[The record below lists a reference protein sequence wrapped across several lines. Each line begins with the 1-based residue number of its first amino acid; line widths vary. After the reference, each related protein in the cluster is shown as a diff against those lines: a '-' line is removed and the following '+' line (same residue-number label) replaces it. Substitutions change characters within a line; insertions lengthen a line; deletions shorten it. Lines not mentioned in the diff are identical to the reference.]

1 MSRPVELGA
10 FKDAD
15 KSYIMAPKLGGYE
28 PFTPYADVEFR
39 DGLMPIAEDTTLS
52 PTHYDDHDIDTR
64 YPRDGRRSR
73 LLASLS
79 ELSDQYPNTVKTFS
93 QWGGE
98 LKSLAPILEPQEGI
112 AIDSET
118 IAIFLK
124 DIEQITTPEE
134 ILEHNLAFYGTPRP
148 LRFSARA
155 DIGSYHDVLRAY
167 SQLEGVNELVDATLV
182 AELIDR
188 LGINELTGDDR
199 VAALEENRELIE
211 ELIRDIRA
219 KEAERIRVGDEE
231 ARQMQSKRIF
241 RRTHVADSLD
251 NFTYKQAIFNGVI
264 ADPGYLLRDESY
276 ALIREEPEV
285 QDPSKIAFFKHVMAG
300 SFPYGHDHTYLYRS
314 TNPDIAAS
322 HDGVV
327 PDYGT
332 VRPGNF
338 VFHDLKLIEHG
349 PHREGFPLDALHRY
363 FRLHYLEQVGV
374 QIGADDAEVGE
385 FATFGHISFDYK
397 GQQYA
402 VPLERLEEAV
412 LPFRALKKD
421 LFSDDYF
428 EYGTDCY
435 LAELVDMALQFDKIE
450 QKRGTAPEG
459 DQIILGGVG
468 FGHHVRMLMLDMLN
482 IKRDY
487 PAEIATAV
495 EQLLFMKGKMVEGGH
510 EEILRTITDSDHPS
524 TASLSSLPTVN
535 ELHDNTSTPVGER
548 QPLTCY
554 YEWFQRYARPVSTEE
569 LTQKGVPIKPA
580 IFQKIAA

>member
-1 MSRPVELGA
+1 MTRPVELGA
-10 FKDAD
+10 FKAAD
-15 KSYIMAPKLGGYE
+15 KSYIMAPKLGEYE
-28 PFTPYADVEFR
+28 PFTPYSEVSLRE
-39 DGLMPIAEDTTLS
+39 GLMPIAEDTTLS

-64 YPRDGRRSR
+64 YPRDGRRNR
-73 LLASLS
+73 LLESLG
-79 ELSDQYPNTVKTFS
+79 ELEDQYPNTVKLFS

-98 LKSLAPILEPQEGI
+98 LKSLAPIFEPQEGDI
-112 AIDSET
+112 IDSET
-118 IAIFLK
+118 IATFLK
-124 DIEQITTPEE
+124 DIEHITTPGE
-134 ILEHNLAFYGTPRP
+134 ILEYNLAFYGTPRP

-155 DIGSYHDVLRAY
+155 DIASYHDMLRAY
-167 SQLEGVNELVDATLV
+167 SQLEGVNELIDATLV

-188 LGINELTGDDR
+188 LGINELKGQDR
-199 VAALEENRELIE
+199 IAALENNRELIE
-211 ELIRDIRA
+211 ELIRDIRTA
-219 KEAERIRVGDEE
+219 EAARIEVGDEE

-264 ADPGYLLRDESY
+264 ADPSYLLRDESY
-276 ALIREEPEV
+276 TLINEEPEV

-314 TNPDIAAS
+314 AYPDIAAS

-327 PDYGT
+327 PDYGAI
-332 VRPGNF
+332 RPGNF

-385 FATFGHISFDYK
+385 FATFGHISFKYK
-397 GQQYA
+397 DQQYA
-402 VPLERLEEAV
+402 VPLERLTEAV

-428 EYGTDCY
+428 EYSTDCY

-450 QKRGTAPEG
+450 KKRGTAPED
-459 DQIILGGVG
+459 DQIVLGGVG

-482 IKRDY
+482 VKRDH
-487 PAEIATAV
+487 PTEIATVV
-495 EQLLFMKGKMVEGGH
+495 EQLLFMKGKLVEGGH
-510 EEILRTITDSDHPS
+510 EEILRTINEAKHPS
-524 TASLSSLPTVN
+524 KADLSSLLTVD
-535 ELHDNTSTPVGER
+535 ELYDDTSTPVGER

-554 YEWFQRYARPVSTEE
+554 YEWFQRHARPVSLEE
-569 LTQKGVPIKPA
+569 LTQKGVPFKPA
-580 IFQKIAA
+580 IFHKEVA

>member
-1 MSRPVELGA
+1 MTRPVELGA
-10 FKDAD
+10 FKAAD

-28 PFTPYADVEFR
+28 PFTPYNEVSLRE
-39 DGLMPIAEDTTLS
+39 GLMPIAEDTTLS
-52 PTHYDDHDIDTR
+52 PTYYEDHDIDTR
-64 YPRDGRRSR
+64 YPRDARRSR

-79 ELSDQYPNTVKTFS
+79 ELEGQYPNTVKLFS

-98 LKSLAPILEPQEGI
+98 LKSLAPIFEPQEGMTV
-112 AIDSET
+112 DNET

-155 DIGSYHDVLRAY
+155 DMKSYHDMLRAY
-167 SQLEGVNELVDATLV
+167 SQLEGVNELVDATPV

-188 LGINELTGDDR
+188 LGINDLEGEDR
-199 VAALEENRELIE
+199 IAALKESRALIE
-211 ELIRDIRA
+211 ELIRDIRTS
-219 KEAERIRVGDEE
+219 EAERIEVGDED

-276 ALIREEPEV
+276 ELIREEPEV

-314 TNPDIAAS
+314 LDPNIAAS
-322 HDGVV
+322 HDGVI
-327 PDYGT
+327 PDYGV

-349 PHREGFPLDALHRY
+349 PHREGFPLDALHQY
-363 FRLHYLEQVGV
+363 FRLHYLEKVGV
-374 QIGADDAEVGE
+374 QIGADDAIVGE
-385 FATFGHISFDYK
+385 FATFGHITFDYK
-397 GQQYA
+397 GQPYA

-421 LFSDDYF
+421 LFSDEYF

-435 LAELVDMALQFDKIE
+435 LAELVDMALQFDKVE

-459 DQIILGGVG
+459 DHIVLGGVT
-468 FGHHVRMLMLDMLN
+468 FDHHVRMLMQDMLN

-487 PAEIATAV
+487 PNEIATV
-495 EQLLFMKGKMVEGGH
+495 IEQLLFMKGKLVEGGH
-510 EEILRTITDSDHPS
+510 EEILRILNDSEHPS
-524 TASLSSLPTVN
+524 TADISSIPTVD
-535 ELHDNTSTPVGER
+535 ELTDTLNPVGDR

-554 YEWFQRYARPVSTEE
+554 YEWFQRYARPVAANE
-569 LTQKGVPIKPA
+569 LTQKGIQLKPA
-580 IFQKIAA
+580 LFQRGTI